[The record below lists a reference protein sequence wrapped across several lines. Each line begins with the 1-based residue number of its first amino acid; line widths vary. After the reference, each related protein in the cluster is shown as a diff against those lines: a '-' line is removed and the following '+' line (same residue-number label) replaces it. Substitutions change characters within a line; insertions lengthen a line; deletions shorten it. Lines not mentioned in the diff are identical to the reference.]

1 MNLAYGLW
9 LLLATTIFLGGA
21 TASRAYVPNSH
32 LGVLFLALGLYM
44 IGNIVMVKLMRDGG
58 LGLAISLSAVVQLVL
73 VNIIAFA
80 VFGERLS
87 LTQAAGVMLGIAA
100 MGLMM
105 IPASGKA

>member
-21 TASRAYVPNSH
+21 TASRAYVSNDH
-32 LGVLFLALGLYM
+32 LGMLGLALGLYM
-44 IGNIVMVKLMRDGG
+44 VGNIVMVKLMRDGG

-87 LTQAAGVMLGIAA
+87 LTQAAGVALGIAA

>member
-1 MNLAYGLW
+1 MNLAYVLW

-21 TASRAYVPNSH
+21 TASRAYVSNSH
-32 LGVLFLALGLYM
+32 IGVLVLALGLYM
-44 IGNIVMVKLMRDGG
+44 VGNIIMVKLMRDGG
-58 LGLAISLSAVVQLVL
+58 LGLAISLSAIVQLVL

-100 MGLMM
+100 MGLMLL
-105 IPASGKA
+105 PTAGKA

>member
-21 TASRAYVPNSH
+21 TASRAYVSNDH
-32 LGVLFLALGLYM
+32 LGMLSLALGLYM
-44 IGNIVMVKLMRDGG
+44 IGNIIMVTLMRDGG

-87 LTQAAGVMLGIAA
+87 LTQAAGVALGIAA

>member
-1 MNLAYGLW
+1 M
-9 LLLATTIFLGGA
+9 LG
-21 TASRAYVPNSH
+21 
-32 LGVLFLALGLYM
+32 LALGLYM
-44 IGNIVMVKLMRDGG
+44 IGNIIMVKLMRDGG

-87 LTQAAGVMLGIAA
+87 LTQAAGVALGIAA